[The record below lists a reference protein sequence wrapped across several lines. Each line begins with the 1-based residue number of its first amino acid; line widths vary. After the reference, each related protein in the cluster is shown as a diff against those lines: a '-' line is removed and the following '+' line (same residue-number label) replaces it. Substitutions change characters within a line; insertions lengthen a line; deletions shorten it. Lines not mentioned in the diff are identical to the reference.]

1 MDKLQQTIKNQ
12 QPSESQAF
20 NIYCLYYN
28 YFDKID
34 ERAKFPYGFPKLY
47 LIEEKF
53 EVEYNMSAQ
62 TLYNE
67 LIYRSRFDKLKDS
80 DTVKDF
86 LLCVE
91 ESWENYD
98 SIFTH
103 EVNKVDFHPIVA
115 WDLFEAFLHQL
126 SQFNFRVDS
135 LPKDKIDANC
145 FSLKATR

>member
-1 MDKLQQTIKNQ
+1 M
-12 QPSESQAF
+12 
-20 NIYCLYYN
+20 
-28 YFDKID
+28 
-34 ERAKFPYGFPKLY
+34 KFPYGFPKLY
-47 LIEEKF
+47 VIEEKF

-103 EVNKVDFHPIVA
+103 EVTKVDFHPIVA
-115 WDLFEAFLHQL
+115 WDLF
-126 SQFNFRVDS
+126 
-135 LPKDKIDANC
+135 
-145 FSLKATR
+145 